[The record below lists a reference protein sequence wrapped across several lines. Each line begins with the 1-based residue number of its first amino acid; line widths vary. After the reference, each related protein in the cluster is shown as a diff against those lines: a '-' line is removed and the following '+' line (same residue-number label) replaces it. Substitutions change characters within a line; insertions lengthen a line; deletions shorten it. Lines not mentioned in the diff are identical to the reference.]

1 MRKSIGLTAF
11 FLSVIA
17 LQAQMSPKQRVLDFG
32 LVDKSSSRVMEL
44 SFVNKGD
51 KETRLL
57 TSNFPREYDVVFAS
71 KTIPVGEELLIR
83 IKLNPFKK
91 GRLNDEVLLY
101 FTDQLDPVK
110 MTIHAK
116 VEFIDLTSNTPCP
129 KFNEEQACCDDWLF
143 EVELRDAKT
152 LEPLPKSRFRIIQEG
167 VVQRDV
173 ITNKKGQYT
182 EEVPI
187 AYYYLIGSQEG
198 YLAADTAMYI
208 NRRNSRLTLYLEPE
222 VERLDEKELALQP
235 EEKQIEEKEEDENP
249 SQITEEDDEWTI
261 NIKPQEAIEPQDKP
275 LDIDEMT
282 EAPDPPIGAV
292 SPDDEGELPLSL
304 YKPNNIVF
312 LIDVSQSMNQSG
324 KLDLLKASM
333 YRLIE
338 ALRPG
343 DKVSIMTYAAE
354 TTVLLEG
361 VSGDDDNK
369 AAMMKVIQ
377 GLSAG
382 GMTAGAKGFRSAYL
396 KLRANWLAEG
406 NNQVIVVTDGAFR
419 KVDNDIIQKVVRK
432 EQKRGAI
439 TTLVAV
445 KSTDYAEKVMNNIAT
460 EGKGSLVEIED
471 FDRDTDALL
480 MEIKKQ
486 SLRR

>member
-1 MRKSIGLTAF
+1 MRKLIGLMAF

-32 LVDKSSSRVMEL
+32 LVEKASSRVMEL

-57 TSNFPREYDVVFAS
+57 TSNFPREYDVVFSS
-71 KTIPVGEELLIR
+71 KIIPVNEELIIR

-91 GRLNDEVLLY
+91 GKLNDEVLLY

-110 MTIHAK
+110 IAIQAK

-129 KFNEEQACCDDWLF
+129 KFNEEQDCCDDWLF

-187 AYYYLIGSQEG
+187 AYYYLIGSHEG
-198 YLAADTAMYI
+198 YLPADTAMYI

-222 VERLDEKELALQP
+222 EERLDENDLALQP
-235 EEKQIEEKEEDENP
+235 EEKQMEEKEEDENP
-249 SQITEEDDEWTI
+249 SQIVEEDDEWTI
-261 NIKPQEAIEPQDKP
+261 NIKQQEAIDPPDRP
-275 LDIDEMT
+275 LDINEVT
-282 EAPDPPIGAV
+282 EAPELQVEDV
-292 SPDDEGELPLSL
+292 SLDDEGELPLSL

-324 KLDLLKASM
+324 KLDILKASM

-354 TTVLLEG
+354 TKVLLEG
-361 VSGDDDNK
+361 VSGDDK

>member
-1 MRKSIGLTAF
+1 MRKSIGLMAF
-11 FLSVIA
+11 LLSVIA

-32 LVDKSSSRVMEL
+32 LVDKASSRVMEL

-51 KETRLL
+51 RETRLL
-57 TSNFPREYDVVFAS
+57 TSNFPREYDVVFSS
-71 KTIPVGEELLIR
+71 KTIPVGEELIIR

-91 GRLNDEVLLY
+91 GRLTDEVLLY
-101 FTDQLDPVK
+101 FTDQLNPVK
-110 MTIHAK
+110 IAIQAK

-129 KFNEEQACCDDWLF
+129 KFNEEQDCCDDWLF

-198 YLAADTAMYI
+198 YLAADTAMDI
-208 NRRNSRLTLYLEPE
+208 NRRNSRLILYLEPQE
-222 VERLDEKELALQP
+222 ERLDENELALQP
-235 EEKQIEEKEEDENP
+235 EEKQMEKREEDENP
-249 SQITEEDDEWTI
+249 SQIVEEDDEWTI
-261 NIKPQEAIEPQDKP
+261 NIKPQETIEKPDKP
-275 LDIDEMT
+275 VELEEVT
-282 EAPDPPIGAV
+282 EKLEPPIEAV

-324 KLDLLKASM
+324 KLDILKASM

-361 VSGDDDNK
+361 VSGDDK

>member
-1 MRKSIGLTAF
+1 
-11 FLSVIA
+11 
-17 LQAQMSPKQRVLDFG
+17 
-32 LVDKSSSRVMEL
+32 ME
-44 SFVNKGD
+44 K
-51 KETRLL
+51 
-57 TSNFPREYDVVFAS
+57 
-71 KTIPVGEELLIR
+71 
-83 IKLNPFKK
+83 
-91 GRLNDEVLLY
+91 
-101 FTDQLDPVK
+101 
-110 MTIHAK
+110 
-116 VEFIDLTSNTPCP
+116 
-129 KFNEEQACCDDWLF
+129 W
-143 EVELRDAKT
+143 
-152 LEPLPKSRFRIIQEG
+152 
-167 VVQRDV
+167 
-173 ITNKKGQYT
+173 
-182 EEVPI
+182 
-187 AYYYLIGSQEG
+187 
-198 YLAADTAMYI
+198 
-208 NRRNSRLTLYLEPE
+208 
-222 VERLDEKELALQP
+222 
-235 EEKQIEEKEEDENP
+235 EEDENP
-249 SQITEEDDEWTI
+249 SQILEEDDEWTI
-261 NIKPQEAIEPQDKP
+261 NIKPQETIEKPDKP
-275 LDIDEMT
+275 VELEEVT
-282 EAPDPPIGAV
+282 EELELPNEAE
-292 SPDDEGELPLSL
+292 SLDDEGELPLSL

-324 KLDLLKASM
+324 KLDILKASM

-354 TTVLLEG
+354 TTVLMEG
-361 VSGDDDNK
+361 VSGDDK

>member
-1 MRKSIGLTAF
+1 MRKSIGLMAF

-17 LQAQMSPKQRVLDFG
+17 LQAQMNPKQRFLDFG
-32 LVDKSSSRVMEL
+32 LVDKTSSRVMEL

-57 TSNFPREYDVVFAS
+57 TSNFPREYDVVFSS
-71 KTIPVGEELLIR
+71 KTIPAGEELQIR

-91 GRLNDEVLLY
+91 GKLNDEVLLY

-110 MTIHAK
+110 IAIQAK

-129 KFNEEQACCDDWLF
+129 KFNEEQDCCDDWLF

-208 NRRNSRLTLYLEPE
+208 NRRNSRLTLYLEPQE
-222 VERLDEKELALQP
+222 ERLDENELALQP
-235 EEKQIEEKEEDENP
+235 EEKQIEEKKEDENP

-261 NIKPQEAIEPQDKP
+261 NINPQEATESPDKPQEVNEVSEVP
-275 LDIDEMT
+275 E
-282 EAPDPPIGAV
+282 PPIEAL

-304 YKPNNIVF
+304 YKSNNIVF

-324 KLDLLKASM
+324 KLDILKASM

-361 VSGDDDNK
+361 VSGDDK

-382 GMTAGAKGFRSAYL
+382 GMTAGAKGFKSAYL